1 MLDIIVLMLGG
12 IVPHSIL
19 MILYVHI
26 SFEYI
31 YKQQSVA
38 DTGIQKGG
46 GGANS
51 MRVQFKA
58 TSINCAKPRQGGG
71 VSGEKLK

>member
-12 IVPHSIL
+12 IVHSIL

-31 YKQQSVA
+31 FKQQSVA
-38 DTGIQKGG
+38 DTGIYNVG

-51 MRVQFKA
+51 MRVQFEA
-58 TSINCAKPRQGGG
+58 TNVNCAKPRRGR
-71 VSGEKLK
+71 VSGEN